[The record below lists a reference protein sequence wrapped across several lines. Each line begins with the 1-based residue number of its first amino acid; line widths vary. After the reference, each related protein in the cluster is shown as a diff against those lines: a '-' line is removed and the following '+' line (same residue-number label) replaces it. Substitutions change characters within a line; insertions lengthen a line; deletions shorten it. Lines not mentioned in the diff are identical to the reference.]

1 MNPAV
6 LFNCLRGLWKLTY
19 SQDPEAIKGRAELE
33 QYYAEQ
39 MHKPF
44 MDGYNSEVP
53 VKQPRQW
60 RISKDGAILF
70 LVGGGLICF
79 LSWLSMNF

>member
-33 QYYAEQ
+33 QGYKETI
-39 MHKPF
+39 HDPF
-44 MDGYNSEVP
+44 MAGWNDEVP
-53 VKQPRQW
+53 PKQPRQW
-60 RISKDGAILF
+60 RISKEGAITL
-70 LVGGGLICF
+70 LVMGGLICL
-79 LSWLSMNF
+79 LSWLSTR